1 MPNIKLSEELQKQL
15 GLYGQTITDSVKEVT
30 EQSMKR
36 LVKESKQ
43 KAPVG
48 KRKKHYKSNIT
59 SKTTYNAPTGIT
71 KTWYVKSPD
80 YRLTH
85 LIIKGHATRN
95 GGRTQANDFLSPIVE
110 DVEKEYVEKIEEV
123 IKNG

>member
-1 MPNIKLSEELQKQL
+1 MADIKLSEELQKQL
-15 GLYGQTITDSVKEVT
+15 GLYAQTITESVKEVT

-36 LVKESKQ
+36 LVKESKL
-43 KAPVG
+43 KAPKG
-48 KRKKHYKSNIT
+48 KRKKHYKSKIS
-59 SKTTYNAPTGIT
+59 SKTTYESPTGRI
-71 KTWYVKSPD
+71 KTWYVKAPD

-85 LIIKGHATRN
+85 LIVHGHATRN

-110 DVEKEYVEKIEEV
+110 DVEKEYIEKIEEV